1 MPNSAPLGSQRAT
14 GTHSEAALRGRHRLT
29 WAIRQWAEYPPVVI
43 GLAPPVRPDQKA
55 RPALSSLSGLTNG
68 ARRPTLTFVRK
79 FYLIDLPRRSRDF
92 TPRPAAARSP
102 REATTCM
109 THHTRPTRA
118 GDQSY
123 LKRLNRSA
131 ILELVRQE
139 PGLSRAELAARTH
152 VTKVTVGTVV
162 QELLDEGWL
171 TETTLQ
177 HGGLGRPGRP
187 VHLNE
192 DRHVIIGADVGVQGL
207 RVVATSLTGRVL
219 TRHVHDGP
227 TGDPDAA
234 AATLAQLIRSARLDL
249 ADRQLLGL
257 GVAVPGPVSQPEH
270 LLLLA
275 PNLGWRDVPFL
286 DLLGAHLPDL
296 PGLTL
301 LENEA
306 NAAAFAESYLRG
318 RDAPDLLAYLSL
330 GSGIG
335 AGLVVASPEP
345 RLLRGASH
353 LAGEIGHTV
362 LQPGGLY
369 CHCGNRGCAETLLS
383 GWAIRAAL
391 GVPEG
396 TPLVDAVNARLDE
409 PEVQVT
415 LRRAG
420 EALGLLLTNL
430 NHTLNPSEIVL
441 GGPLTRLGGPLMPTA
456 LDFFREHQHHLYAT
470 APPTRVQVR
479 ADSTLLAARGVAA
492 QVLAR
497 TIRSAET
504 GVVA

>member
-1 MPNSAPLGSQRAT
+1 
-14 GTHSEAALRGRHRLT
+14 
-29 WAIRQWAEYPPVVI
+29 
-43 GLAPPVRPDQKA
+43 
-55 RPALSSLSGLTNG
+55 
-68 ARRPTLTFVRK
+68 
-79 FYLIDLPRRSRDF
+79 
-92 TPRPAAARSP
+92 
-102 REATTCM
+102 M
-109 THHTRPTRA
+109 TANTRTARA

-139 PGLSRAELAARTH
+139 PGLSRAELATRTH

-162 QELLDEGWL
+162 QDLIDGGWL
-171 TETTLQ
+171 TEGILQ
-177 HGGLGRPGRP
+177 QGALGRPGRTL
-187 VHLNE
+187 HLN
-192 DRHVIIGADVGVQGL
+192 DDGHVILGADVGVQGL
-207 RVVATSLTGRVL
+207 RVVATTLTGRVL
-219 TRHVHDGP
+219 ARQSLSAP
-227 TGDPDAA
+227 TSDPDAA
-234 AATLAQLIRSARLDL
+234 AADLARLIRAALNDPAVSG
-249 ADRQLLGL
+249 RQQLGL
-257 GVAVPGPVSQPEH
+257 GVAAPGPVSQPEN
-270 LLLLA
+270 LLLFA

-286 DLLGAHLPDL
+286 DLLSAHLPDL

-318 RDAPDLLAYLSL
+318 RLAPDVLAYLSL

-335 AGLVVASPEP
+335 AGLVVGSPEP
-345 RLLRGASH
+345 RLLRGAGH

-391 GVPEG
+391 GIPEG
-396 TPLVDAVNARLDE
+396 TPLVDAVNARLNE

-420 EALGLLLTNL
+420 EALGMLLTNL
-430 NHTLNPSEIVL
+430 HHTLNPSEIVL
-441 GGPLTRLGGPLMPTA
+441 GGPLTRLGGPLMPAA
-456 LDFFREHQHHLYAT
+456 LDFFREHQHHLYST
-470 APPTRVQVR
+470 ARPTDIQVR
-479 ADSTLLAARGVAA
+479 ADTTFLPAQGVAA

-497 TIRSAET
+497 LIHSAEAA
-504 GVVA
+504 VSA

>member
-1 MPNSAPLGSQRAT
+1 MSLRLD
-14 GTHSEAALRGRHRLT
+14 ELCAASYAELRQKVLLNRL
-29 WAIRQWAEYPPVVI
+29 AA
-43 GLAPPVRPDQKA
+43 
-55 RPALSSLSGLTNG
+55 
-68 ARRPTLTFVRK
+68 
-79 FYLIDLPRRSRDF
+79 PRRNPAF
-92 TPRPAAARSP
+92 LPAAASSP

-109 THHTRPTRA
+109 TTHTRPARA

-171 TETTLQ
+171 TEGTLQ

-207 RVVATSLTGRVL
+207 RVVATTLTGRVL

-227 TGDPDAA
+227 TGDPDTA
-234 AATLAQLIRSARLDL
+234 AATLAALITAAQNDPAAR
-249 ADRQLLGL
+249 DRQLLGL
-257 GVAVPGPVSQPEH
+257 GVAVPGPVSQPGH

-286 DLLGAHLPDL
+286 DLLSAHLPAL

-318 RDAPDLLAYLSL
+318 RDAPDMLAYLSL

-335 AGLVVASPEP
+335 AGLVVGAPEP
-345 RLLRGASH
+345 RLLRGAGH

-391 GVPEG
+391 GIPHG
-396 TPLVDAVNARLDE
+396 PLVEAVNARLDE

-441 GGPLTRLGGPLMPTA
+441 GGPLTRLGGPLMPAA
-456 LDFFREHQHHLYAT
+456 LDFFHEHQHHLYAT

-479 ADSTLLAARGVAA
+479 TDSTLLAARGVAA

-497 TIRSAET
+497 TIRSAES